1 MVVAAGSDVG
11 SLTVMPP
18 NLSDTNRPKSRKL
31 GPLRAL
37 VPFIRPYAGTL
48 IVAMAALLISS
59 GTLLLVPLAVR
70 NVIDLGFSSADA
82 EMVDQYFW
90 YLLGGVL
97 LLGVFGA
104 ARQYYVTW
112 LGERVVAD
120 LRDAV
125 YRHVIRME
133 PAFYEVTKIG
143 EVLSRLTADTTLI
156 QSISGVG
163 LSIILRSSIQ
173 FIGALTLLSLTDIRL
188 MGYLIVMLPA
198 VLVPVMFVGRWVRRL
213 SRDSQDRIA
222 DASGLATE
230 TLTAAQTVQSFT
242 GEEHESHRF
251 AESIRISFET
261 AVRRVRARAAF
272 SMVAITGMFAMLI
285 VVLWIGARS
294 VLAGEMTGGELG
306 QFVLYAMFVAM
317 SAAML
322 SDVWGELQR
331 AAGAMER
338 IVELLEV
345 EPQIKA
351 PADPVELPDTRE
363 GRIRFED
370 VSFSY
375 PSRPDTLAM
384 GEFSLDIAPGEK
396 IAFVGPSGAGKTT
409 TFQLLM
415 RFYDPQAGRVIVDG
429 VDVKTARPEDVRG
442 RIGIVPQETVI
453 FGASA
458 RENIRFGRP
467 EATDAEVEAAA
478 VAAAADS
485 FIRDLPEGYD
495 TYLGERGTRLSGGQR
510 QRIAIARAILKDAPI
525 LLLDEATSSLD
536 AESERLVQEALE
548 YLEQDRT
555 TIVIAHRLATVLEAD
570 RIVVMNE
577 GRIVDIGSHDDLI
590 RRDPLYARLAEL
602 QFGESSEFMSTAD
615 DPDGKDMLAEVSNQ

>member
-1 MVVAAGSDVG
+1 
-11 SLTVMPP
+11 MPP
-18 NLSDTNRPKSRKL
+18 NLSSQATNRPRGRNL
-31 GPLRAL
+31 RPLRAL
-37 VPFIRPYAGTL
+37 VPFIRPYLGTL
-48 IVAMAALLISS
+48 ILAMAALLISS
-59 GTLLLVPLAVR
+59 GILLLVPLAVR
-70 NVIDLGFSSADA
+70 NVIDLGFSSANA
-82 EMVDQYFW
+82 RMVDQYFW
-90 YLLGGVL
+90 YLLAGVL
-97 LLGVFGA
+97 VLGVFGA

-143 EVLSRLTADTTLI
+143 EVMSRLTADTTLI

-173 FIGALTLLSLTDIRL
+173 FIGALMLLSLTNIRL
-188 MGYLIVMLPA
+188 MGYIVVMVPA
-198 VLVPVMFVGRWVRRL
+198 VLIPVMFVGRWVRRL

-242 GEEHESHRF
+242 GEEHESRRF

-272 SMVAITGMFAMLI
+272 SMVAITGMFSMLI
-285 VVLWIGARS
+285 IVLWIGARS

-345 EPQIKA
+345 EPQIRA
-351 PADPVELPDTRE
+351 PEDPVELPDTRE
-363 GRIRFED
+363 GRIRFEE

-375 PSRPDTLAM
+375 PSRPDTFAM
-384 GEFSLDIAPGEK
+384 DGFSLDIQAGEK

-415 RFYDPQAGRVIVDG
+415 RFYDPQTGRVVVDG
-429 VDVKTARPEDVRG
+429 VDIKTARPEDVRG

-458 RENIRFGRP
+458 RDNIRFGRP
-467 EATDAEVEAAA
+467 DATDAEVEAAA
-478 VAAAADS
+478 VSAAADT
-485 FIRDLPEGYD
+485 FISDLPDGYD
-495 TYLGERGTRLSGGQR
+495 TFLGERGTRLSGGQK
-510 QRIAIARAILKDAPI
+510 QRVAIARAILKDAPI

-548 YLEQDRT
+548 FLEQDRT

-577 GRIVDIGSHDDLI
+577 GQIVDIGTHDDLI

-602 QFGESSEFMSTAD
+602 QFGESSEFMSAAD
-615 DPDGKDMLAEVSNQ
+615 RPDLLAEASNQ